1 LNKLISNPWGKA
13 HCKLPDD
20 GRGKIEFQINNN
32 INRLKEKKMIKNI
45 GMIIIGLVLAVM
57 MVGFAGSAAAQDTM
71 ADNMDIVKE
80 KVRTDKKLFI
90 VTNMQLTKMEAKNF
104 MPVYGDYQAKLE
116 KLVDRKGKLI
126 EKFAANYETLSD
138 DMAKSLLETDIA
150 IDADYQKL
158 RQSYLPKF
166 RGVLPDKKVAR
177 FYQLESKIH
186 AVVEF
191 EIARRIPL
199 VQ

>member
-13 HCKLPDD
+13 RCKLPDD

-57 MVGFAGSAAAQDTM
+57 MVGFAGSAAAQDTP

-80 KVRTDKKLFI
+80 KIRTDKKLFI
-90 VTNMQLTKMEAKNF
+90 VTNMQLTKTEAKNF

-138 DMAKSLLETDIA
+138 DIAKSLLDNDLA
-150 IDADYQKL
+150 IDSDYQKL

-166 RGVLPDKKVAR
+166 RGVLSDKKVAR

-186 AVVEF
+186 ALVEF
-191 EIARRIPL
+191 ELARRIPL

>member
-1 LNKLISNPWGKA
+1 
-13 HCKLPDD
+13 
-20 GRGKIEFQINNN
+20 
-32 INRLKEKKMIKNI
+32 MIKNI
-45 GMIIIGLVLAVM
+45 GMVLIGMVLAVM
-57 MVGFAGSAAAQDTM
+57 MIGFVGSAAAQNTP

-80 KVRTDKKLFI
+80 KIRTDKKLFI
-90 VTNMQLTKMEAKNF
+90 ATNMQLTESEAKTF
-104 MPVYGDYQAKLE
+104 WPVYEAYQSKLE
-116 KLVDRKGKLI
+116 TLVDRKAKLI

-138 DMAKSLLETDIA
+138 DTAKSLLDNDLS
-150 IDADYQKL
+150 IDSDYQKL
-158 RQSYLPKF
+158 RQSHLSKF
-166 RGVLPDKKVAR
+166 RGILPDKKVAR

>member
-1 LNKLISNPWGKA
+1 MS
-13 HCKLPDD
+13 
-20 GRGKIEFQINNN
+20 
-32 INRLKEKKMIKNI
+32 KNI
-45 GMIIIGLVLAVM
+45 GMAIIGLVLAVM
-57 MVGFAGSAAAQDTM
+57 MIGFAGPAAAQNTP
-71 ADNMDIVKE
+71 ADNMDIVRE

-90 VTNMQLTKMEAKNF
+90 ATNMELTQSEAKTF
-104 MPVYGDYQAKLE
+104 WPVYNDYQAKLE

-138 DMAKSLLETDIA
+138 DMAKSLLDTDLS
-150 IDADYQKL
+150 IDSDYQKL

-166 RGVLPDKKVAR
+166 RQVLPDKKVAR

>member
-1 LNKLISNPWGKA
+1 LPNNGKGNKA
-13 HCKLPDD
+13 H
-20 GRGKIEFQINNN
+20 QINNTYN
-32 INRLKEKKMIKNI
+32 KLKEKKMIKNI
-45 GMIIIGLVLAVM
+45 GMVITGLVLAVM
-57 MVGFAGSAAAQDTM
+57 TFGFVGSTAAQDTP
-71 ADNMDIVKE
+71 ADNMDIVRE

-90 VTNMQLTKMEAKNF
+90 VTNMQLTQSEAKDF

-116 KLVDRKGKLI
+116 KLVERKGKLI

-138 DMAKSLLETDIA
+138 DMAKSLLDTDMA
-150 IDADYQKL
+150 IDLDYQKL

-166 RGVLPDKKVAR
+166 RGVLSDKKVAR

>member
-1 LNKLISNPWGKA
+1 
-13 HCKLPDD
+13 
-20 GRGKIEFQINNN
+20 
-32 INRLKEKKMIKNI
+32 MVKNI
-45 GMIIIGLVLAVM
+45 CMVLVFMMI
-57 MVGFAGSAAAQDTM
+57 GFGGSAAAQNTP
-71 ADNMDIVKE
+71 ADNMEIVKE
-80 KVRTDKKLFI
+80 KIRTDKKLFI
-90 VTNMQLTKMEAKNF
+90 ATNMQLTESEAKAF
-104 MPVYGDYQAKLE
+104 WPVYDAYQAELE
-116 KLVDRKGKLI
+116 TLVNRKGKLI

-138 DMAKSLLETDIA
+138 DTAKSLLDNNLS
-150 IDADYQKL
+150 IDSDYQKL

-186 AVVEF
+186 AIVEF

>member
-1 LNKLISNPWGKA
+1 LNKLISTPWGKA
-13 HCKLPDD
+13 GCKLPDN
-20 GRGKIEFQINNN
+20 GRGKIAFQIKNNFN
-32 INRLKEKKMIKNI
+32 KLKEGKMIKNI
-45 GMIIIGLVLAVM
+45 GMVITGLVMAVM

-71 ADNMDIVKE
+71 ADNMDIVKQ

-90 VTNMQLTKMEAKNF
+90 VTNMELTKTEAKAF

-138 DMAKSLLETDIA
+138 DMAKSLLETDMA

-158 RQSYLPKF
+158 RESYLPKF

-177 FYQLESKIH
+177 FYQLESKIN

>member
-1 LNKLISNPWGKA
+1 MNKK
-13 HCKLPDD
+13 
-20 GRGKIEFQINNN
+20 
-32 INRLKEKKMIKNI
+32 
-45 GMIIIGLVLAVM
+45 IGLGFIVMVLAITL
-57 MVGFAGSAAAQDTM
+57 VGFAGSASAQDAP

-90 VTNMQLTKMEAKNF
+90 ATNMQLTESEAKTF
-104 MPVYGDYQAKLE
+104 WPVYEAYQSKLE
-116 KLVDRKGKLI
+116 TLVDRKAALI

-138 DMAKSLLETDIA
+138 DMAKSLLDTDLS
-150 IDADYQKL
+150 IDSDYQKL
-158 RQSYLPKF
+158 RQSHLSKF
-166 RGVLPDKKVAR
+166 RGILSDKKVAR

>member
-1 LNKLISNPWGKA
+1 
-13 HCKLPDD
+13 
-20 GRGKIEFQINNN
+20 
-32 INRLKEKKMIKNI
+32 MIKNI
-45 GMIIIGLVLAVM
+45 CMVLAVM
-57 MVGFAGSAAAQDTM
+57 MIGFAGTAAAQNTP

-90 VTNMQLTKMEAKNF
+90 ATNMQLTESEAKTF
-104 MPVYGDYQAKLE
+104 WPVYEAYQSKLE
-116 KLVDRKGKLI
+116 ALVDRKGKLI
-126 EKFAANYETLSD
+126 EKFAANFETLSD
-138 DMAKSLLETDIA
+138 DTAKSLLDNDLS
-150 IDADYQKL
+150 IDSDYQRL

-191 EIARRIPL
+191 EIAAIIPL

>member
-1 LNKLISNPWGKA
+1 
-13 HCKLPDD
+13 
-20 GRGKIEFQINNN
+20 
-32 INRLKEKKMIKNI
+32 MIKNMGMAII
-45 GMIIIGLVLAVM
+45 GMVLAVM
-57 MVGFAGSAAAQDTM
+57 MIGFVESAAAQNTP
-71 ADNMDIVKE
+71 ADNMEIVKE
-80 KVRTDKKLFI
+80 KIRTDKKLFI
-90 VTNMQLTKMEAKNF
+90 ATNMQMSESEAKAF
-104 MPVYGDYQAKLE
+104 WTVYEAYQSELE
-116 KLVDRKGKLI
+116 KLINRKAKLF

-138 DMAKSLLETDIA
+138 DMAKSLLDNDLS
-150 IDADYQKL
+150 IDSDYQKL

-191 EIARRIPL
+191 DIARSVPL

>member
-1 LNKLISNPWGKA
+1 
-13 HCKLPDD
+13 
-20 GRGKIEFQINNN
+20 
-32 INRLKEKKMIKNI
+32 MIKNM
-45 GMIIIGLVLAVM
+45 GMIFIGLAVAVM
-57 MVGFAGSAAAQDTM
+57 IIGFAGSAAAQNTP
-71 ADNMDIVKE
+71 ADNMDIVRE

-90 VTNMQLTKMEAKNF
+90 ATNMQLTESEAKAF
-104 MPVYGDYQAKLE
+104 WPVYEAYQSTLD

-138 DMAKSLLETDIA
+138 DTAKSLLDTDLN
-150 IDADYQKL
+150 IDSDYQKL
-158 RQSYLPKF
+158 RQFYLPKF
-166 RGVLPDKKVAR
+166 RGVLTDKKVAR

-186 AVVEF
+186 AVIEF

>member
-1 LNKLISNPWGKA
+1 MAVLGTILAIM
-13 HCKLPDD
+13 
-20 GRGKIEFQINNN
+20 
-32 INRLKEKKMIKNI
+32 MI
-45 GMIIIGLVLAVM
+45 GV
-57 MVGFAGSAAAQDTM
+57 AGSAAAQSTP
-71 ADNMDIVKE
+71 ADNMEIVKE

-90 VTNMQLTKMEAKNF
+90 ATNMELTKTEAKTFWPIYNN
-104 MPVYGDYQAKLE
+104 YQAELE
-116 KLVDRKGKLI
+116 KLVNRKGKLI

-138 DMAKSLLETDIA
+138 DMAKALLNDDLS
-150 IDADYQKL
+150 IDSDYQKL
-158 RQSYLPKF
+158 RQSYLSKF

>member
-1 LNKLISNPWGKA
+1 MNKKISLGF
-13 HCKLPDD
+13 
-20 GRGKIEFQINNN
+20 IV
-32 INRLKEKKMIKNI
+32 M
-45 GMIIIGLVLAVM
+45 VLAVTL
-57 MVGFAGSAAAQDTM
+57 VGLAGSAVAQDKP
-71 ADNMDIVKE
+71 ADNMDIVKD

-90 VTNMQLTKMEAKNF
+90 ATNMELTESEAKTF
-104 MPVYGDYQAKLE
+104 WPVYEAYQAKLE
-116 KLVDRKGKLI
+116 TLVDRKAALI

-138 DMAKSLLETDIA
+138 DMAKSLLDNDLS
-150 IDADYQKL
+150 IDSDYQKL
-158 RQSYLPKF
+158 RQSYLSKF
-166 RGVLPDKKVAR
+166 RGILSDKKVAR

>member
-1 LNKLISNPWGKA
+1 
-13 HCKLPDD
+13 
-20 GRGKIEFQINNN
+20 
-32 INRLKEKKMIKNI
+32 MIKNI
-45 GMIIIGLVLAVM
+45 GMVIIGLVLAVM
-57 MVGFAGSAAAQDTM
+57 MVGFAGSAAAQSTP

-80 KVRTDKKLFI
+80 KIRTDKKLFI
-90 VTNMQLTKMEAKNF
+90 ITNMQLTKMEAKAF
-104 MPVYGDYQAKLE
+104 MPVYRDYQANLE

-138 DMAKSLLETDIA
+138 DMAKSLLDTDLS
-150 IDADYQKL
+150 IDSDYQKL
-158 RQSYLPKF
+158 RQFYLPKF
-166 RGVLPDKKVAR
+166 RGVLTDKKVAR

-186 AVVEF
+186 AVIEF

>member
-1 LNKLISNPWGKA
+1 
-13 HCKLPDD
+13 
-20 GRGKIEFQINNN
+20 
-32 INRLKEKKMIKNI
+32 MIKNM
-45 GMIIIGLVLAVM
+45 GMIFIGLAVAVM
-57 MVGFAGSAAAQDTM
+57 IIGFAGSAAAQNTP
-71 ADNMDIVKE
+71 ADNMDIVRE

-90 VTNMQLTKMEAKNF
+90 ATNMQLTESEAKAF
-104 MPVYGDYQAKLE
+104 WPVYEAYQSKLD

-138 DMAKSLLETDIA
+138 DTAKSLLDTDLN
-150 IDADYQKL
+150 IDSDYQKL
-158 RQSYLPKF
+158 RQFYLPKF
-166 RGVLPDKKVAR
+166 RGVLTDKKVAR

-186 AVVEF
+186 AVIEF

>member
-1 LNKLISNPWGKA
+1 MS
-13 HCKLPDD
+13 
-20 GRGKIEFQINNN
+20 
-32 INRLKEKKMIKNI
+32 KK
-45 GMIIIGLVLAVM
+45 IGLGFIVMVLAITL
-57 MVGFAGSAAAQDTM
+57 VGFAGSAVAQDKP
-71 ADNMDIVKE
+71 ADNMDIVKD

-90 VTNMQLTKMEAKNF
+90 ATNMELTESEAKTF
-104 MPVYGDYQAKLE
+104 WPVYEAYQAKLE
-116 KLVDRKGKLI
+116 TLVDRKAALI

-138 DMAKSLLETDIA
+138 DMAKSLLDNDLS
-150 IDADYQKL
+150 IDSDYQKL
-158 RQSYLPKF
+158 RQSYLSKF
-166 RGVLPDKKVAR
+166 RGILSDKKVAR

>member
-1 LNKLISNPWGKA
+1 MAIL
-13 HCKLPDD
+13 
-20 GRGKIEFQINNN
+20 
-32 INRLKEKKMIKNI
+32 
-45 GMIIIGLVLAVM
+45 GLVLAVLM
-57 MVGFAGSAAAQDTM
+57 IGIAGSAAAQSTP
-71 ADNMDIVKE
+71 ADNMQIVKE

-90 VTNMQLTKMEAKNF
+90 ATNMELTQSEAKTFWPIYNS
-104 MPVYGDYQAKLE
+104 YQSELE

-138 DMAKSLLETDIA
+138 DMAKALLDEDLS
-150 IDADYQKL
+150 IDSDYQKL
-158 RQSYLPKF
+158 RQSYLSKF
-166 RGVLPDKKVAR
+166 RGVLSDKKVAR

-191 EIARRIPL
+191 ELARRIPL

>member
-1 LNKLISNPWGKA
+1 
-13 HCKLPDD
+13 
-20 GRGKIEFQINNN
+20 
-32 INRLKEKKMIKNI
+32 MIKNI
-45 GMIIIGLVLAVM
+45 CMVLAVM
-57 MVGFAGSAAAQDTM
+57 MIGFAGTAAAQNTP

-90 VTNMQLTKMEAKNF
+90 ATNMQLTESEAKTF
-104 MPVYGDYQAKLE
+104 WPIYEVYQSKLE
-116 KLVDRKGKLI
+116 ALVDRKGKLI
-126 EKFAANYETLSD
+126 EKFAANFETLSD
-138 DMAKSLLETDIA
+138 DTAKSLLDNDLS
-150 IDADYQKL
+150 IDSDYQRL

-191 EIARRIPL
+191 EIAAIIPL